1 MNMTKKYRN
10 FMYENQLKYMEE
22 RQIPIDI
29 NKLAKYVEEVLNP
42 AEYAIILHDKD
53 TSTINESELVAPH
66 YHIALKFEN
75 PRNVYNVAKKFKD
88 LPQNFEIWLSRPN
101 NLYSYLIH
109 KTSDARTKFQYDV
122 TNVVANFDFTE
133 RINKITKSIHRG
145 RNEEIRHLVDSF
157 GNGEITLKLLMEEL
171 SPTEYARNEN
181 QINIIKKLL
190 ANKRFEAF
198 KKRMDSEEKRIEVF
212 YLFGGTGTGKTRF
225 AKTRYKENRY
235 ITGSNRDLF
244 ANYDGETVVILD
256 ELRPNSISYN
266 ELLKITDPFNFE
278 NVVGS
283 RYLDKKLVAETIV
296 ITTPFSPEEF
306 YQTLKGEQTYNDNHN
321 SFSNIDKKEQLFR
334 RINVFKFD
342 DDYIYPLIW
351 DQTKRVYNELA
362 EFKQENQWSES
373 VTFKTE
379 NDIEKATK
387 NLFNMS

>member
-1 MNMTKKYRN
+1 M
-10 FMYENQLKYMEE
+10 LWAW
-22 RQIPIDI
+22 IDI

-53 TSTINESELVAPH
+53 KSTINESELVVPH

-75 PRNVYNVAKKFKD
+75 PRNVNNVAKKFND

-109 KTSDARTKFQYDV
+109 KTSDAHTKFQYDV

-145 RNEEIRHLVDSF
+145 RNEEIRHLIDSF
-157 GNGEITLKLLMEEL
+157 GNGELTLKLLMEKL

-198 KKRMDSEEKRIEVF
+198 KKKMDSEEKRIEVF

-225 AKTRYKENRY
+225 AKTRYTENRY

-296 ITTPFSPEEF
+296 ITTPFSLKNFTKHSKVNKPTMKIMIHLAILIRKNNFLGVSTFLNLMMTTSALWFGIKLKEF
-306 YQTLKGEQTYNDNHN
+306 ITNCRNSNKKISGVNLSHLKQ
-321 SFSNIDKKEQLFR
+321 
-334 RINVFKFD
+334 
-342 DDYIYPLIW
+342 
-351 DQTKRVYNELA
+351 KR
-362 EFKQENQWSES
+362 
-373 VTFKTE
+373 T
-379 NDIEKATK
+379 
-387 NLFNMS
+387 

>member
-1 MNMTKKYRN
+1 M
-10 FMYENQLKYMEE
+10 
-22 RQIPIDI
+22 
-29 NKLAKYVEEVLNP
+29 
-42 AEYAIILHDKD
+42 
-53 TSTINESELVAPH
+53 
-66 YHIALKFEN
+66 
-75 PRNVYNVAKKFKD
+75 
-88 LPQNFEIWLSRPN
+88 PQNFEIWLSRPN

-109 KTSDARTKFQYDV
+109 KTSDAHTKFQYDV

-145 RNEEIRHLVDSF
+145 RNEEIRHLIDSF

-306 YQTLKGEQTYNDNHN
+306 YQTLKGEQTYNDNHV

-351 DQTKRVYNELA
+351 DQTKRVYKELS

-387 NLFNMS
+387 NLFKMS